1 MTTPL
6 ENEIETQNGTAFV
19 RDRKAFNRL
28 TGAFK
33 DPRRERVFLA
43 TIWPERRKVGIAVVA
58 ILLVSMAIFAIPML
72 GAPVTD
78 TASLVADI
86 LMFAGIAAL
95 GVAMFCLVTNRPGP
109 ALDIAMFVPSVTMSC
124 FLALAHNFG
133 MPWEI
138 IPGILMSAMFVYG
151 VFLPHRPGYGLA
163 TLTVLL
169 AGYVGIGI
177 LGGNLADPFPALMV
191 GGIWAACVVMLRYI
205 SISRRE
211 KRINQDRLEDLA
223 AQLESHLQD
232 LSLEKQAVERAAT
245 ENAALADELA
255 LARLAAE
262 ENATIL
268 EIVLN
273 NMSQGVLAYGPD
285 AKVIECNRRFAEF
298 MHLPEALTAPGTP
311 VEKILE
317 HGHAEGVISDEEE
330 RDFAIQSVKQFAG
343 MKNFDPVVFE
353 RESAP
358 DLFIEVRTMPLPG
371 GGAVSTISNITERK
385 HAEESMRFKAL
396 HDPLTGLANR
406 ELFNDRLNA
415 AIARSKRVGHYAALA
430 MVDLDRFKPVNDT
443 YGHPVGDQ
451 LLKDIGSLLTTTV
464 REIDTVARLGG
475 DEFAILFDG
484 IGVLRDVSNP
494 LERIFAR
501 LHQPIRIGDREI
513 QIGASI
519 GIAFFPLDAETAADL
534 EHAADQA
541 LLDAKRSGR
550 GRYSYYNRKH
560 IAALQTAV

>member
-1 MTTPL
+1 
-6 ENEIETQNGTAFV
+6 
-19 RDRKAFNRL
+19 
-28 TGAFK
+28 
-33 DPRRERVFLA
+33 
-43 TIWPERRKVGIAVVA
+43 
-58 ILLVSMAIFAIPML
+58 
-72 GAPVTD
+72 
-78 TASLVADI
+78 
-86 LMFAGIAAL
+86 
-95 GVAMFCLVTNRPGP
+95 
-109 ALDIAMFVPSVTMSC
+109 
-124 FLALAHNFG
+124 
-133 MPWEI
+133 
-138 IPGILMSAMFVYG
+138 
-151 VFLPHRPGYGLA
+151 
-163 TLTVLL
+163 
-169 AGYVGIGI
+169 
-177 LGGNLADPFPALMV
+177 
-191 GGIWAACVVMLRYI
+191 
-205 SISRRE
+205 
-211 KRINQDRLEDLA
+211 
-223 AQLESHLQD
+223 
-232 LSLEKQAVERAAT
+232 
-245 ENAALADELA
+245 
-255 LARLAAE
+255 
-262 ENATIL
+262 
-268 EIVLN
+268 
-273 NMSQGVLAYGPD
+273 
-285 AKVIECNRRFAEF
+285 
-298 MHLPEALTAPGTP
+298 
-311 VEKILE
+311 
-317 HGHAEGVISDEEE
+317 
-330 RDFAIQSVKQFAG
+330 